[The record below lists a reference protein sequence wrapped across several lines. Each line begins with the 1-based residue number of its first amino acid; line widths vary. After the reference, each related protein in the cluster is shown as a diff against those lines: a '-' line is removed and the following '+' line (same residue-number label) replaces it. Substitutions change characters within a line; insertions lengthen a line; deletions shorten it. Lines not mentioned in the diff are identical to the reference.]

1 MDELSSLEGRLRH
14 CVAYKGNGRCKRYA
28 PGPGK
33 PNARA
38 RKRAGITRKFYEKST
53 TRKKAA
59 RTWVCRK
66 VKGQKKRSCGWRY
79 LTAAQARSTR
89 KRTYRKATGG
99 RKGVYRAS
107 RKSRKVASTRRKHGA
122 NFYARRAES
131 LEKKAAKARA
141 MALKKAGGVGH
152 GRVMGGLEGLRRRRS
167 TRRRR
172 TRR

>member
-14 CVAYKGNGRCKRYA
+14 CVAYKGNGRCERYA

-107 RKSRKVASTRRKHGA
+107 RKSRKVVSKRRKISA
-122 NFYARRAES
+122 NQLYRQAAAAAEKGRK
-131 LEKKAAKARA
+131 LLARA
-141 MALKKAGGVGH
+141 NKKAGSESGP
-152 GRVMGGLEGLRRRRS
+152 MSGLEGLRRRRS